1 MLTGHRQRE
10 ETEVSD
16 ALVEEG
22 GYKQLCPTNIP
33 DPGLP
38 YFSKA

>member
-16 ALVEEG
+16 VLVEEG
-22 GYKQLCPTNIP
+22 GYKQLCPANIP
-33 DPGLP
+33 DPGFP

>member
-22 GYKQLCPTNIP
+22 GYKTVFFWYSLLST
-33 DPGLP
+33 
-38 YFSKA
+38 